1 VNVARIVA
9 LLRELADVLEEEEP
23 PDRCAPPTP
32 GTAGKRV
39 QRRRLP
45 AVPAN
50 TNISPLDR
58 AAARR
63 HLKRAG
69 FVEVK

>member
-1 VNVARIVA
+1 MNVARIVA
-9 LLRELADVLEEEEP
+9 LLRELADVLEEEELPDTRTP
-23 PDRCAPPTP
+23 PEP
-32 GTAGKRV
+32 GVRRKRV
-39 QRRRLP
+39 QRPRLP